1 MSFFQRKSYPSGDG
15 VDNLLKYFKRVC
27 VCVVFISLNFSIQNK
42 DQQIGTKKKLKND
55 NNVDQFVIIKIILL
69 VIEN

>member
-15 VDNLLKYFKRVC
+15 VDNLLKYFKR